1 MQTNNSHDALPIPRA
16 NHPTHRNS
24 DKSKPYRIQ
33 LIGDAINSDF
43 GKTVVLYDMA
53 HGFKKPLFCFF
64 QFHFYIMSLT
74 GDKII
79 KIIGDNQMQG
89 CITAIFRM

>member
-1 MQTNNSHDALPIPRA
+1 MTLCPFHEQTIQ
-16 NHPTHRNS
+16 PTEIAINQNLIAS
-24 DKSKPYRIQ
+24 S

-64 QFHFYIMSLT
+64 QFHFI
-74 GDKII
+74 
-79 KIIGDNQMQG
+79 
-89 CITAIFRM
+89 

>member
-1 MQTNNSHDALPIPRA
+1 MTFCPFHEQPIQSTEIA
-16 NHPTHRNS
+16 INQNL
-24 DKSKPYRIQ
+24 IAAG

-64 QFHFYIMSLT
+64 QFHFI
-74 GDKII
+74 
-79 KIIGDNQMQG
+79 
-89 CITAIFRM
+89 